1 MSDKGVNLIE
11 VRYRKVNGEII
22 KNLIE
27 FSTRVQS
34 GCSTVSSLTE
44 TVIAILK
51 NINLFNENFNAIN
64 EWGYYSD
71 NNWNEEDDNGKPIEN
86 LASPN
91 YSKFLCDIDE
101 AYNGTRV
108 LEKGCYNNI
117 FDYLFE
123 SANNETS
130 YAYSYMRHYGGWVLV
145 VDFDESKQIF
155 DISFVYYTE
164 NVENGELLLVPI
176 NEYVETTEDFNE
188 SFIKICS
195 KFSDIINSPEFKTYN
210 FNLYSPHNTRPYSK
224 FYQFDFDENS
234 KCSFIKMEKY
244 KKYFYK

>member
-11 VRYRKVNGEII
+11 VRYRKSNGEIV

-34 GCSTVSSLTE
+34 GCSPISSLTE
-44 TVIAILK
+44 TIVAILK
-51 NINLFNENFNAIN
+51 NINLFNENFNAID

-71 NNWNEEDDNGKPIEN
+71 EDDNGNPMPN
-86 LASPN
+86 PASPN
-91 YSKFLCDIDE
+91 YSKFLCSIDE

-123 SANNETS
+123 SANNEIS
-130 YAYSYMRHYGGWVLV
+130 YAYSYMRQYGGWVLV

-164 NVENGELLLVPI
+164 NVKDGELLLVPI
-176 NEYVETTEDFNE
+176 NKYVETTEDFNE

-195 KFSDIINSPEFKTYN
+195 KFSDIIKSPEFKIYN
-210 FNLYSPHNTRPYSK
+210 FNLYSPQTGHYSK

-234 KCSFIKMEKY
+234 NCSFIKMEKY

>member
-1 MSDKGVNLIE
+1 MSNKGVNLIE
-11 VRYRKVNGEII
+11 VRYRKSNREIV

-34 GCSTVSSLTE
+34 GCSPISSLTE
-44 TVIAILK
+44 TIVAILK
-51 NINLFNENFNAIN
+51 NINLFNESFNAID

-71 NNWNEEDDNGKPIEN
+71 EDDNGNPMPN
-86 LASPN
+86 PASPN
-91 YSKFLCDIDE
+91 YSKFLCYIDE

-123 SANNETS
+123 SANSETS

-145 VDFDESKQIF
+145 VDFDENKQIF

-164 NVENGELLLVPI
+164 NVKEGELLLVPI
-176 NEYVETTEDFNE
+176 NKYVETTEDFNE

-195 KFSDIINSPEFKTYN
+195 KFSDIIKSPEFKIYD
-210 FNLYSPHNTRPYSK
+210 FNLYSSHTGSYSK

-234 KCSFIKMEKY
+234 KCSFIKMEKN